1 MWSGGEESLV
11 EVKEDGFGNCLTTG
25 DREREREREGPGS
38 RSRATPWLGRRA
50 WWAAEPQRQREV
62 SRFLSLAVRQRHVP
76 SAPWG
81 LQMHTGPPE
90 DTANRAPVK
99 SLKLTQ
105 QLI

>member
-25 DREREREREGPGS
+25 DRERERERRPWITFPGNPMAWQES
-38 RSRATPWLGRRA
+38 LVGSRATTAKGGK
-50 WWAAEPQRQREV
+50 QV
-62 SRFLSLAVRQRHVP
+62 SLPAVGQRHVP

-90 DTANRAPVK
+90 DTANCAPVK